1 MLFYCLILEIIIPI
15 FTFRVVSIINAGLIR
30 ISFKLINNESVKFVD
45 VYSPQYFYS
54 KLDEQT
60 RKFSLFSGLL
70 IFSPFLLFGYSVE
83 HIILSI
89 IIYFI
94 IWPILFSGS
103 IFVGHLIIDKKL
115 GIIKAFTKSFML
127 TTGFVSLFRL
137 LVLSIFQFI
146 TFFGIFIVVILILS
160 IFWGYEKLTYF
171 DFFLIIFLMLIIS
184 FIIPILSLIISYF
197 YKKLV
202 EQVETNT

>member
-1 MLFYCLILEIIIPI
+1 
-15 FTFRVVSIINAGLIR
+15 
-30 ISFKLINNESVKFVD
+30 
-45 VYSPQYFYS
+45 
-54 KLDEQT
+54 
-60 RKFSLFSGLL
+60 
-70 IFSPFLLFGYSVE
+70 
-83 HIILSI
+83 
-89 IIYFI
+89 
-94 IWPILFSGS
+94 LFSGS

-202 EQVETNT
+202 EQVEANT